1 MGSEQQCGLGSLVP
15 MSCRGRAEA
24 FARRLHT
31 RLRRLGAEPPSEQDQ
46 TTWTAAPN
54 STDSDIYFDF
64 DADLESP
71 SSPVEE
77 TPQNILVQPNHRADC
92 ESGCVLSS
100 PVDNESSPSNSD
112 SDATYHDLDADSD
125 SKLSNYLKLQ
135 KSYEDNQTA
144 RTVPPKLKLVAP
156 TSEVIDHLFQ
166 NKTSTPDRSPIK
178 TQPLARDNGFADY
191 GSIERRDS
199 QSSLYAPIRFDDC
212 QRRNSA
218 ERQLG
223 EASQQVQGVPL
234 TEYKFDTESV
244 SDDISQ
250 SNSDESTETVL
261 GSSVADLVIDDAQE
275 ACENDSSEAQSDLQE
290 DNAEEKSTVDDSLEV
305 NLGENDESF
314 NDSANISRANSI
326 EADDGDDRP
335 QRVRRCSS
343 LRSGKTPPG
352 TPGRK
357 KIVRFAD
364 VLGLDLADVKTFMD
378 DIPNIPKSAF
388 EDLQDAEAV
397 TSSTEYIKS
406 ENPIAKISE
415 KRLVPMFQQPGVQPN
430 FLDVLN
436 NRNVC
441 LESASVQEGA
451 TISICGTVRV
461 RNLDFHKS
469 VQIRYTLDGWKNFS
483 DLQASYAPNS
493 CDGFSDRFQFLL
505 YAHTLRVGQTLEFA
519 VRFMCK
525 GCLYWDN
532 NCGDNYCFQCL
543 SSSNA
548 SAAFYVPPTLNPV
561 DNWHASFF

>member
-31 RLRRLGAEPPSEQDQ
+31 RLRRLGAEPPSEQEQ
-46 TTWTAAPN
+46 TTWTGAPN
-54 STDSDIYFDF
+54 NTDSDIYFDF
-64 DADLESP
+64 DAELESP

-77 TPQNILVQPNHRADC
+77 TPQNILVQPNHNADR

-100 PVDNESSPSNSD
+100 PVDVESPPSNSD
-112 SDATYHDLDADSD
+112 SDATYYDLDVDPD

-135 KSYEDNQTA
+135 KINEEKQPA

-156 TSEVIDHLFQ
+156 TSEIIDQLFQ
-166 NKTSTPDRSPIK
+166 NRAITPERSPIK

-191 GSIERRDS
+191 GSIDRRDS
-199 QSSLYAPIRFDDC
+199 QNSLYTPIRFDDC

-223 EASQQVQGVPL
+223 EASQQNESILSP
-234 TEYKFDTESV
+234 ESNFNADSV

-250 SNSDESTETVL
+250 ANSDESTATVL
-261 GSSVADLVIDDAQE
+261 ESSVADLNIDDAQE
-275 ACENDSSEAQSDLQE
+275 ASENDLSEAQSDLL
-290 DNAEEKSTVDDSLEV
+290 EELAIEKQTVDDSIDLNV
-305 NLGENDESF
+305 GADAADAVTDADE
-314 NDSANISRANSI
+314 
-326 EADDGDDRP
+326 GDDRP
-335 QRVRRCSS
+335 LRVRRCSS

-388 EDLQDAEAV
+388 EDLQDAEAI
-397 TSSTEYIKS
+397 TSSTECFVNNEIPS
-406 ENPIAKISE
+406 MKISD
-415 KRLVPMFQQPGVQPN
+415 KRLVPMFQQPGDQPN

-436 NRNVC
+436 NKNVC
-441 LESASVQEGA
+441 LESACVQEGA
-451 TISICGTVRV
+451 TIAICGTVRV

-505 YAHTLRVGQTLEFA
+505 YAHTLQVGQTLEFA

-525 GCLYWDN
+525 GCLFWDN
-532 NCGDNYCFQCL
+532 NSGDNYCFQCL